1 MTAKRQKPEQLLDS
15 AMDAQRRNLGLTWD
29 DVAQRADISYEAV
42 RRVRQTGKMRPLTA
56 RGIEKALQWRE
67 GSVEAVLAGGEP
79 VIAESLPMRVIP
91 GQHTDVDIRGLATE
105 LYSLYLEK
113 PSKFHARRMEVSRD
127 YPEETVDEIQ
137 HFFREAL
144 AHGWDALEERRDAN

>member
-56 RGIEKALQWRE
+56 RGIEKALQWSE
-67 GSVEAVLAGGEP
+67 GSVEAILAGGEP
-79 VIAESLPMRVIP
+79 VIVESLPMRVIT
-91 GQHTDVDIRGLATE
+91 GERGEVDTRAIAAE
-105 LYSLYLEK
+105 LYSLYLER
-113 PSKFHARRMEVSRD
+113 PSKFHARRLEVSRD
-127 YPEETVDEIQ
+127 HPEHEDEIQ
-137 HFFREAL
+137 YWFGRL
-144 AHGWDALEERRDAN
+144 AAYGWATLEGERDAN